1 MRTYIYYLLSIERP
15 RRGGGADQHP
25 QNNTEVSN
33 AAENIRRPQDET
45 NQETSEWLE
54 SERTRGLSEIW

>member
-1 MRTYIYYLLSIERP
+1 MRNYIYYLLSIERP

-45 NQETSEWLE
+45 NQETSEWL
-54 SERTRGLSEIW
+54 